1 MKLKMFT
8 SEKGVKWWEDGGRL
22 VCCVLKQAFWSYLV
36 IQAMCTHSLNKM
48 KAKIKEN
55 QTCLTINILTLT
67 QLLLCSNVKI
77 STDFLKKASH

>member
-8 SEKGVKWWEDGGRL
+8 SGKGGKWWEDGGRL
-22 VCCVLKQAFWSYLV
+22 VCCVRKQAFWIYLV

-55 QTCLTINILTLT
+55 ETCLTINILTLT
-67 QLLLCSNVKI
+67 QTVALLKCQ
-77 STDFLKKASH
+77 DEH